1 VKKIKSKRPFQALGF
16 LAFLICVGFVYVF
29 CPPFFKSHQV
39 IEIPVYSKSTAR
51 QIARELKEKNVLSFS
66 FPFKVL
72 AKLTRVD
79 RGLKSGLYQ
88 LAPSMS
94 LWEILRTLSSG
105 KSELLT
111 LTIPEGYTAQQI
123 GAELEKMGVVS
134 TANFLKAVQDPG
146 LIAKMGV
153 KGPSLEGFLFP
164 QTYRVPLG
172 ASVGDL
178 ASLMSVEFTQTV
190 GDQYA
195 KKCLGRN
202 LTLYQAVILASI
214 VEKEA
219 KTPEDQDIV
228 AGILYNRMRLKMRLE
243 VNATLNYVLNSKN
256 PWLREDQLGTQ
267 SPYNTYLHRGL
278 PPTPICNPGLTAL
291 TAVVEPADVPYL
303 YYVAKGDG
311 TNLYAVTFADHQKN
325 VIQAKHLRHLKRVR
339 EAIEAK
345 SQANLNSPQAPVGAT
360 KSTK

>member
-1 VKKIKSKRPFQALGF
+1 MKKIRPKSLLRILGAAAAALG
-16 LAFLICVGFVYVF
+16 AVLIYVF
-29 CPPFFKSHQV
+29 FPPFFKPHQV
-39 IEIPVYSKSTAR
+39 EEIPVYSKSTTR
-51 QIARELKEKNVLSFS
+51 QIARELKDKKILSFS

-79 RGLKSGLYQ
+79 RSLKSGLYQ

-94 LWEILRTLSSG
+94 LWQVLHVLSSG

-111 LTIPEGYTAQQI
+111 LKVPEGYTAQQI
-123 GAELEKMGVVS
+123 GQELEKMGVVS
-134 TANFLKAVQDPG
+134 TADFLKAVQDPG

-178 ASLMSVEFTQTV
+178 ASLMSVEFTQSV

-219 KTPEDQDIV
+219 KTPEDQAIV
-228 AGILYNRMRLKMRLE
+228 AGILFNRLKLKMRLE
-243 VNATLNYVLNSKN
+243 VNATLNYVLNSKD

-291 TAVVEPADVPYL
+291 NAVVEPADVPYL

-311 TNLYAVTFADHQKN
+311 TNLYAVTFAEHQKN
-325 VIQAKHLRHLKRVR
+325 VIQAKHLRHLKKVR
-339 EAIEAK
+339 EALQAK
-345 SQANLNSPQAPVGAT
+345 SALEATPAP
-360 KSTK
+360 